1 MYDQTQARGKETVSK
16 GGEHEK
22 QYHIFHIF
30 CTRISHKIHKE
41 TEKCLLMIIK
51 KAKKLRGKEEEPL
64 LTLCSSFLV
73 NAGGVGL
80 ALLCVCSSSSSTT
93 QRRVHSTEVAGL
105 SEANTPEVLH
115 FSRKR
120 EQERATPFR
129 SSYFTLMTRPYALSP
144 FPPSNCNSLFRR
156 RAGREKQDM
165 WLQSL
170 VWSLKR
176 ILWISPFTTE
186 EQDGIRRTEGRQGW
200 SNPRVEPDRAR
211 ERQFQ

>member
-1 MYDQTQARGKETVSK
+1 MTKRKQGGRRQRARVESMRSSIIFFIFSVPESATRSIK
-16 GGEHEK
+16 K
-22 QYHIFHIF
+22 QKNV
-30 CTRISHKIHKE
+30 CWWE
-41 TEKCLLMIIK
+41 LK

-80 ALLCVCSSSSSTT
+80 ALLCVCSSSSSIT
-93 QRRVHSTEVAGL
+93 QCRVHSTEVAGL
-105 SEANTPEVLH
+105 SAANTPEVLH

-176 ILWISPFTTE
+176 ILWISAFTTE

>member
-1 MYDQTQARGKETVSK
+1 MTKRKQGGRRQRARVESMRSSIIFFIFSAPESATRSIK
-16 GGEHEK
+16 K
-22 QYHIFHIF
+22 QKNV
-30 CTRISHKIHKE
+30 CWWE
-41 TEKCLLMIIK
+41 LK

-80 ALLCVCSSSSSTT
+80 ALLCVCSSSSSIT
-93 QRRVHSTEVAGL
+93 QCRVHSTEVAGL
-105 SEANTPEVLH
+105 SAANTPEVLH

-176 ILWISPFTTE
+176 ILWISAFTTE